1 MEFSIMCATLALLA
15 AVSLTPAQAD
25 SLELKNVRFTQSAL
39 GATRADN
46 KFLPG
51 DLAVLSFDV
60 DGLQPTGRNRVRY
73 SMGMELS
80 RKGAA
85 KPDYTRA
92 PDDQEAVTALGGTRL
107 PLHAVAN
114 IGTDT
119 PPGTYVMKVTVND
132 RVGKGTAKVER
143 EFEVLPARLGFVRVG
158 LSYNA
163 EQPAPPLAAT
173 GQTLY
178 LNFGLVGFARDKET
192 KHPDLTLQFR
202 VLDAAGKP
210 TTDKP
215 VGGTVKKVKEGFEDF
230 IPFDPIAFQT
240 HRAGQFRIVMSVT
253 DNLTKKTAE
262 STLNLTIQAIK

>member
-1 MEFSIMCATLALLA
+1 MYTTLALLA
-15 AVSLTPAQAD
+15 AVSLAPAQAG
-25 SLELKNVRFTQSAL
+25 SLELKNVRFTQSVL
-39 GATRADN
+39 GSARADN

-60 DGLQPTGRNRVRY
+60 EGLQAAERARVRY
-73 SMGMELS
+73 AMGMELKK
-80 RKGAA
+80 KGAN
-85 KPDYTRA
+85 KPEYTRLPTDA
-92 PDDQEAVTALGGTRL
+92 EAVTALGGTRL

-119 PPGTYVMKVTVND
+119 TPGTYVMKVTVAD
-132 RVGKGTAKVER
+132 RVGKGTATVER
-143 EFEVLPARLGFVRVG
+143 EFEVLPAKLGFVRVG

-178 LNFGLVGFARDKET
+178 LHFGVVGFACDKD
-192 KHPDLTLQFR
+192 KHPDLTLHLH
-202 VLDAAGKP
+202 VLDAAGKQ
-210 TTDKP
+210 TTPK
-215 VGGTVKKVKEGFEDF
+215 GYTGTVKKGKEGFEDF

-240 HRAGQFRIVMSVT
+240 HRSGQFRIVMKVT

-262 STLNLTIQAIK
+262 QTLNLTVQDIK

>member
-1 MEFSIMCATLALLA
+1 MWATLALSA
-15 AVSLTPAQAD
+15 VVSLAPAEAG
-25 SLELKNVRFTQSAL
+25 SLELKNVRFTQSVL
-39 GATRADN
+39 GAERPDS

-60 DGLQPTGRNRVRY
+60 EGLQVAGHCRVRY
-73 SMGMELS
+73 SLGMQLS

-85 KPDYTRA
+85 KPEYRRV
-92 PDDQEAVTALGGTRL
+92 PDDHEAVTCLGGTRL

-119 PPGTYVMKVTVND
+119 PPGTYVMKVTVTD
-132 RVGKGTAKVER
+132 RVGKATAKVER

-163 EQPAPPLAAT
+163 EQPAPPVAVI
-173 GQTLY
+173 GQTLF
-178 LNFGLVGFARDKET
+178 LNFGLVGFALDKKT
-192 KHPDLTLQFR
+192 KQPDLSLQFR

-210 TTDKP
+210 TAEKP
-215 VGGTVKKVKEGFEDF
+215 FGGNVRRVKERFEQF
-230 IPFDPIAFQT
+230 IPFDPIAFHA
-240 HRAGQFRIVMSVT
+240 HRAGQFRLVMKVT

-262 STLNLTIQAIK
+262 HTLNLTVLAVK